1 MPRPGFDWPK
11 RFLLL
16 RPVLADPF
24 GLDLSNECFQ
34 LLKQMKL
41 GNIKTVAPNF
51 FEASSGDTNTIN
63 TETNEKDYQ
72 GYKKTPAAAFSL

>member
-1 MPRPGFDWPK
+1 
-11 RFLLL
+11 
-16 RPVLADPF
+16 
-24 GLDLSNECFQ
+24 
-34 LLKQMKL
+34 MKL

-51 FEASSGDTNTIN
+51 FEASSGDANTIN